1 MAAELSFDVI
11 EQLLVRLDVE
21 DLIRCKSV
29 CKSWQSLIS
38 CPRFVK
44 AHLNHAYDNDRHNP
58 QLGHRRFAMSGIT
71 NVDDSLYMDDTH
83 IVGSCDGLV
92 CFSPEDVE
100 FVVINPSTREE
111 KKLPNPPFRPNM
123 AEIIMTRE
131 VVCWGFGYDSYADD
145 YKLVAGFRQTY
156 SKKRTRFY
164 VLSLKSN
171 IWRVIGEEVMHRCR
185 EGIDGVLC
193 GGALHW
199 FMAAA
204 KKKVIISLDLS
215 KEEFKEISLPT
226 EDEEYKWNGKHRLGV
241 IEECLCIY
249 SCRSPLSTNKW
260 VMKNNKWQLYNDHNC
275 EAKYDVAHHLTG
287 RLHSSIHYYS
297 HDDGTRVPCN
307 GDYIRA
313 SLFVKSLVSPYP
325 HLNNYYE
332 RQTRNTKRQ
341 EQEVNKSVESSAKG
355 NNIRKRKRN
364 RCKTYPKHK
373 RPLVWI

>member
-1 MAAELSFDVI
+1 MAAELPFDVI

-38 CPRFVK
+38 CPRLVK

-58 QLGHRRFAMSGIT
+58 QLGHRRFARYCIT
-71 NVDDSLYMDDTH
+71 KVDDWLCMNETH
-83 IVGSCDGLV
+83 LVGSCDGLV

-111 KKLPNPPFRPNM
+111 KKLPTPPYRPNM
-123 AEIIMTRE
+123 AKIPTTRSA
-131 VVCWGFGYDSYADD
+131 VCWGFGYDSYADD
-145 YKLVAGFRQTY
+145 YKVVVGFRQTY

-171 IWRVIGEEVMHRCR
+171 IWRVIGEEVMYWRGYV
-185 EGIDGVLC
+185 GIDGVLC

-199 FMAAA
+199 FMADA

-226 EDEEYKWNGKHRLGV
+226 EDDEYKWNGKHRLGV

-260 VMKNNKWQLYNDHNC
+260 VMKNNKWQLYNDHIC

-313 SLFVKSLVSPYP
+313 GIFVKSLVSPYP

-332 RQTRNTKRQ
+332 RQKRNTKVQ
-341 EQEVNKSVESSAKG
+341 SS
-355 NNIRKRKRN
+355 IYIYI
-364 RCKTYPKHK
+364 C
-373 RPLVWI
+373 LLF